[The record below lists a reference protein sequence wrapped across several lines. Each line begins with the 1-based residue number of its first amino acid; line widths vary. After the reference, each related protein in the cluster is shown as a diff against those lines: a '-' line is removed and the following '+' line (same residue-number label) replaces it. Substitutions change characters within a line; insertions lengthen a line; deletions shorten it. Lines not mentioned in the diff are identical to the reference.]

1 MKFFET
7 TPKESPEMKQAKENL
22 AGAESALRES
32 IFRLGQTYYMAHK
45 DDAAGEYA
53 DQVEM
58 VRRQEENRRGFY
70 QNVLRLEGKMMC
82 ENCGTIIPFGSAYC
96 NSCGSRPDVRK
107 TEETK
112 AAGAQGETAATAEPA
127 GVVCR
132 NCGAVL
138 DAGSAFCSACG
149 SKVE

>member
-7 TPKESPEMKQAKENL
+7 APKESPEMRQAKENL

-45 DDAAGEYA
+45 DDAAGDYA

-82 ENCGTIIPFGSAYC
+82 ENCGTIIPFGSGGPARPTGASPPC
-96 NSCGSRPDVRK
+96 LRAGRTCERRRQSKRRGDKARRRQSRPEWYARI
-107 TEETK
+107 
-112 AAGAQGETAATAEPA
+112 AEP
-127 GVVCR
+127 C
-132 NCGAVL
+132 
-138 DAGSAFCSACG
+138 
-149 SKVE
+149 